1 MFCSNCGVQ
10 ASGNFCNACG
20 HRLAA
25 VESAPPMPVGNWED
39 DVDPKTLLERPE
51 VRAMIERSAAEAK
64 KPIPVEEYFKLY
76 DKLGVLPISAGTLV
90 GIAQP
95 FWAKLGVKTGKTR
108 TETIASPPGRVLAA
122 LFCSLARKGRKVID
136 TQRGVDGCVVTA
148 ELPADLFA
156 MAGELIVAVER
167 VPGGTKVA
175 AAASIKGQ
183 YFDWGKSA
191 RCLNGLFDDLRKAAV
206 GNRQAA

>member
-20 HRLAA
+20 HRLAQ

-39 DVDPKTLLERPE
+39 DVDPKTLFERPE
-51 VRAMIERSAAEAK
+51 VREMIERSAAGAK
-64 KPIPVEEYFKLY
+64 KPVPVEEYFKLY

-108 TETIASPPGRVLAA
+108 SETIASPPGRVLAA
-122 LFCSLARKGRKVID
+122 LFCSLASKGRKVID
-136 TQRGVDGCVVTA
+136 TQRGSDGCVVTA

-156 MAGELIVAVER
+156 MAGEVVVAVQR
-167 VPGGTKVA
+167 VSGGTKVEA
-175 AAASIKGQ
+175 ATSIKGQ
-183 YFDWGKSA
+183 YFDWGKST
-191 RCLNGLFDDLRKAAV
+191 RCLNELFDDLRSAGGDRRAA
-206 GNRQAA
+206 